1 MRISDWSSDVCSSD
15 LTPSFAKFDPEQAFA
30 LMAKLGVRNAFLPPT
45 ALKIMRTVERPARTQ
60 LRSIGSGG
68 ETLGT
73 EMLEW
78 SRATFGVTVNEFYG
92 QTECNLVVSNCAEIM
107 PVKPGSMGRPVPGHR
122 VAVVDDEGNELPAG
136 AAGTIAVRRPDPVMF
151 QIGRAHV

>member
-1 MRISDWSSDVCSSD
+1 
-15 LTPSFAKFDPEQAFA
+15 
-30 LMAKLGVRNAFLPPT
+30 MAKLGVRNAFLPPT

-78 SRATFGVTVNEFYG
+78 SRETFVVTVNEIYG
-92 QTECNLVVSNCAEIM
+92 QTECNPVVSNCAEIM
-107 PVKPGSMGRPVPGHR
+107 PVKPGSMGRAVAGQR
-122 VAVVDDEGNELPAG
+122 VAHLAGDAKEGPRG
-136 AAGTIAVRRPDPVMF
+136 QTG
-151 QIGRAHV
+151 

>member
-1 MRISDWSSDVCSSD
+1 
-15 LTPSFAKFDPEQAFA
+15 
-30 LMAKLGVRNAFLPPT
+30 MAKLGVRNAFLPPT
-45 ALKIMRTVERPARTQ
+45 ALKIMRTVARPARTQ

-107 PVKPGSMGRPVPGHR
+107 RS
-122 VAVVDDEGNELPAG
+122 DEHTSELPSLMR
-136 AAGTIAVRRPDPVMF
+136 ISYDVF
-151 QIGRAHV
+151 CLKK

>member
-1 MRISDWSSDVCSSD
+1 MRS
-15 LTPSFAKFDPEQAFA
+15 
-30 LMAKLGVRNAFLPPT
+30 
-45 ALKIMRTVERPARTQ
+45 VERPAKTR

-68 ETLGT
+68 ETLGA

-78 SRATFGVTVNEFYG
+78 SRETFGVTVNEFYG

-122 VAVVDDEGNELPAG
+122 VEVVDDEGNELPAG
-136 AAGTIAVRRPDPVMF
+136 AAS
-151 QIGRAHV
+151 GRAPGRERGGRYV

>member
-1 MRISDWSSDVCSSD
+1 
-15 LTPSFAKFDPEQAFA
+15 
-30 LMAKLGVRNAFLPPT
+30 
-45 ALKIMRTVERPARTQ
+45 
-60 LRSIGSGG
+60 
-68 ETLGT
+68 
-73 EMLEW
+73 MLEW
-78 SRATFGVTVNEFYG
+78 SRETFGVTVNEFYG

-151 QIGRAHV
+151 LEYWRNPEATAAKFRGDWLRSEEHTSELQSLMRSSYAVFCL